1 MWGMTPNAATMSI
14 IGLKQY
20 NQYLFD
26 DLHLPADIDSATVTN
41 NIIYTCAELEVIYP
55 DPYFMQFAIGEWS
68 KKELPIWE
76 KIREMETADYN
87 PIENYD
93 RYDNEVET
101 TDRARENKKND
112 TINSTS
118 KADAT
123 TASET
128 TNNGV
133 NTAVSLDKVA
143 GFNTDTLATNA
154 QNTTSNTDA
163 TTGKDESTTES
174 NSTGASVQNTVDK
187 GNENENRV
195 KSLHSHG
202 NIGVTTV
209 ATMIQE
215 QMKIL
220 PEVNTVNYICES
232 FKRRFCL
239 LVY

>member
-1 MWGMTPNAATMSI
+1 MLPNQATMSV

-26 DLHLPADIDSATVTN
+26 DMVLPADLTRSVVIN

-76 KIREMETADYN
+76 KVREMETADYN

-93 RYDNEVET
+93 RYDNEVES
-101 TDRARENKKND
+101 TDRKRESNKSD
-112 TINSTS
+112 VINSHS
-118 KADAT
+118 DANST
-123 TASET
+123 TKD
-128 TNNGV
+128 NGN
-133 NTAVSLDKVA
+133 NTAVNLDKVA
-143 GFNTDTLATNA
+143 GFNTDTLSTNA
-154 QNTTSNTDA
+154 QTTTSNTES
-163 TTGKDESTTES
+163 GESTVNSDS
-174 NSTGASVQNTVDK
+174 NGASTQTTHDK
-187 GNENENRV
+187 GNDAENRV

-209 ATMIQE
+209 ATMIKE
-215 QMKIL
+215 QLSIL
-220 PEVNTVNYICES
+220 PEVNTINFICES

>member
-1 MWGMTPNAATMSI
+1 MWGMTPNAATMSVV
-14 IGLKQY
+14 GLKQY

-26 DLHLPADIDSATVTN
+26 DLQLPADVDRTTVVN

-55 DPYFMQFAIGEWS
+55 DPFFMQFAIGEWS

-76 KIREMETADYN
+76 KVREMETAEYN

-101 TDRARENKKND
+101 ADHESKKND
-112 TINSTS
+112 TINSAS
-118 KADAT
+118 KATAT
-123 TASET
+123 TESET
-128 TNNGV
+128 TNNNV
-133 NTAVSLDKVA
+133 NTAISLDKVA

-163 TTGKDESTTES
+163 TTGKDENTTES
-174 NSTGASVQNTVDK
+174 NSTSSSVQNTVDK
-187 GNENENRV
+187 GNENRV

-209 ATMIQE
+209 ATMIKE
-215 QMKIL
+215 QLSVL
-220 PEVNTVNYICES
+220 PEVNTVNFICES

>member
-1 MWGMTPNAATMSI
+1 MLPNQATMSV

-26 DLHLPADIDSATVTN
+26 DMVLPADLTRSVVIN

-76 KIREMETADYN
+76 KVREMETADYN

-93 RYDNEVET
+93 RYDNEVES
-101 TDRARENKKND
+101 TDRERESNKSD
-112 TINSTS
+112 VINSLS
-118 KADAT
+118 NAN
-123 TASET
+123 ST
-128 TNNGV
+128 TNSKSGETRV
-133 NTAVSLDKVA
+133 NTATNLDKVA
-143 GFNTDTLATNA
+143 GFNTETLATNA
-154 QNTTSNTDA
+154 QTTSSNTDNA
-163 TTGKDESTTES
+163 STDDETTVESES
-174 NSTGASVQNTVDK
+174 NGASTQTTHDK
-187 GNENENRV
+187 GNDAENRV

-209 ATMIQE
+209 ATMIKE
-215 QMKIL
+215 QLSVL
-220 PEVNTVNYICES
+220 PEVSTINFICES